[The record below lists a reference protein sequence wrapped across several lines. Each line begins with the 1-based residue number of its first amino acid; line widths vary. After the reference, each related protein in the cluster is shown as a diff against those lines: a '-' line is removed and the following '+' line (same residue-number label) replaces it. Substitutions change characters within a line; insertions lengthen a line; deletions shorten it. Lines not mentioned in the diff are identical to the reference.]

1 MTPAGGSAGLYVKI
15 CGVTRESDLEV
26 CVTAGASAIG
36 LNLVP
41 GSRRR
46 VSPGRARD
54 LAAAAAG
61 RIEVVLVVADL
72 APAELAALRGEVGGD
87 WVQLHGHES
96 PEQLRESGP
105 RALKAVGIET
115 AADVDVAARYP
126 GPRLLV
132 DAKSPALGGTGRSF
146 DWALVRRLAAERE
159 LVLAGGLTP
168 ENVADAVV
176 AVRPFGV
183 DVASGVESAPG
194 IKDPA
199 QVEAF
204 VKNARAAASAL
215 R

>member
-1 MTPAGGSAGLYVKI
+1 MYVKV
-15 CGVTRESDLEV
+15 CGVTRESDVEV
-26 CVTAGASAIG
+26 CVRAGVSAIG

-41 GSRRR
+41 GSRRQ
-46 VSPGRARD
+46 VTPLRARE

-61 RIEVVLVVADL
+61 RIEVVLVVADV
-72 APAELAALRGEVGGD
+72 APGELAALRRDVGGD

-96 PEQLRESGP
+96 PEQLLESGP

-115 AADVDVAARYP
+115 AADAETAARYP
-126 GPRLLV
+126 GRRLLV

-146 DWALVRRLAAERE
+146 DWALVRGLARERD
-159 LVLAGGLTP
+159 LVVAGGLTP
-168 ENVADAVV
+168 RNVADAVL

-194 IKDPA
+194 IKDPEL
-199 QVEAF
+199 VEAF
-204 VKNARAAASAL
+204 VKNARAAAA